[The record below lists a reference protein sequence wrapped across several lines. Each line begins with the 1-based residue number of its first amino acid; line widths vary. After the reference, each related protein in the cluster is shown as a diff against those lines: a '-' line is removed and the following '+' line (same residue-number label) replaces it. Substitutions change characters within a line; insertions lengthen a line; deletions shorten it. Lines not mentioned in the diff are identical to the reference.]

1 MINELNPISKS
12 CKMEV
17 QQSENLQINFK
28 NKTITL
34 HNVKITKNPKIITID
49 ASQYANFMKGSPIK
63 LNNATTNTSPVKFQI
78 PTLVPMK
85 KPPTFS
91 NSVSI
96 KINTPTNFLGLNQ
109 GSDTKQ
115 VPQLNSPQAIQTIP
129 SKNGTIQLK
138 TSLVSRS
145 MFNNSVR
152 FQTVTKQQQPNVIFC
167 PTKTIDSNVTPM
179 KIELKP
185 KQNLPVNSLVLNASL
200 GMKTPSPKVAGPQ
213 FMVKLP
219 VQPKLII
226 SPPQKNKVSPCII
239 ASQEAKR
246 ICKKLEFHCIF
257 CKDVFDDTSL
267 LTEHLKQKHSEP
279 VAPNVN
285 INKIEEIPNEDAP
298 SGLGK
303 KLTTI
308 ESTSGVNEVLT
319 NANDEKTEEEDDDE
333 SEVNDLVMDLEETQD
348 TTASDQSRSETPES
362 PEFEQLVP
370 LKSMKAEV
378 KEPTYKKVHENIEDD
393 EDSLDYESFEYFSN
407 ILEPI
412 CELSFKDDSN
422 DGVQDENEAMRLY
435 REAMEVNYQQN
446 GIKKRGRR
454 KQRKPKPSIE
464 NTTSFNGILAGL
476 LENSSIKVPIGPGR
490 GRRKEMNIT
499 ELEMDRSNGV
509 CLFSCNKCEE
519 SFKYAGDLAKHVRS
533 HTISSPYQ
541 CSICQR
547 KFTHIGSLNTHLR
560 IHSGER
566 PYKCNQ
572 CDKSFTQSNSL
583 MVHVKSHLS
592 NKPFQCQQ
600 CNKGFLNVSS
610 LALHTKTHTGP
621 ATCICPIGACGK
633 EFRDN
638 NLLEEHMM
646 THRQS
651 MLYQCSLCSEKFEQS
666 CLLVQ
671 HVKTHIGDKP
681 FQVKQFLLLV
691 ALLTNQYISFSN
703 C

>member
-1 MINELNPISKS
+1 
-12 CKMEV
+12 MEV
-17 QQSENLQINFK
+17 QPSENLQINFK

-34 HNVKITKNPKIITID
+34 HNVKILKNPKIITID
-49 ASQYANFMKGSPIK
+49 ASQYANFLKGSPIK
-63 LNNATTNTSPVKFQI
+63 LTNATTNTSPVKFQI
-78 PTLVPMK
+78 PSLVPMK
-85 KPPTFS
+85 KTSVLS
-91 NSVSI
+91 NSIQI
-96 KINTPTNFLGLNQ
+96 KTNSATSFFGQSQGTVLN
-109 GSDTKQ
+109 
-115 VPQLNSPQAIQTIP
+115 NISPLSSSPAFQTIQ
-129 SKNGTIQLK
+129 SKNGFVQFK
-138 TSLVSRS
+138 TTPVPSSSFNSSLRI
-145 MFNNSVR
+145 
-152 FQTVTKQQQPNVIFC
+152 QTVTKQQQPTVILC
-167 PTKTIDSNVTPM
+167 PQKLIGSNIPSV
-179 KIELKP
+179 KIERKPQETLLKT
-185 KQNLPVNSLVLNASL
+185 NSLLLQPKAAV
-200 GMKTPSPKVAGPQ
+200 PS
-213 FMVKLP
+213 FMVKIP

-239 ASQEAKR
+239 APPEAKR
-246 ICKKLEFHCIF
+246 PCKKLEFHCIF
-257 CKDVFDDTSL
+257 CKDVFDDTNF
-267 LTEHLKQKHSEP
+267 LTEHLKENHSEP
-279 VAPNVN
+279 
-285 INKIEEIPNEDAP
+285 ITTSI
-298 SGLGK
+298 
-303 KLTTI
+303 TI
-308 ESTSGVNEVLT
+308 EKSINMPNKEDLIVPVHKSSIPDPQNSIVKVECPD
-319 NANDEKTEEEDDDE
+319 ANDEVLEGEDDDE

-348 TTASDQSRSETPES
+348 TLTSDQSRSETPES
-362 PEFEQLVP
+362 PEFEQLAP
-370 LKSMKAEV
+370 LVSVKAE
-378 KEPTYKKVHENIEDD
+378 EPINDANCEIDD
-393 EDSLDYESFEYFSN
+393 DDIDFESFEYFSN

-422 DGVQDENEAMRLY
+422 DGIQDENEAMRLY

-454 KQRKPKPSIE
+454 KQRKQKPLVE
-464 NTTSFNGILAGL
+464 NTTSLNGILAGL
-476 LENSSIKVPIGPGR
+476 LENSSVKVPPGPGR
-490 GRRKEMNIT
+490 GRRKEMNIL

-592 NKPFQCQQ
+592 NKPFQCNQ
-600 CNKGFLNVSS
+600 CNKGFLNATS

-621 ATCICPIGACGK
+621 TACICPIDACGK

-681 FQVKQFLLLV
+681 FQVKSLSCQFFQNNTIV
-691 ALLTNQYISFSN
+691 NRDF